1 LPTDYQLQNYS
12 TPHFGDVNSDG
23 LPDLFI
29 LLNNND
35 GYQKAVLLINKN
47 GLKFETYHDQWEAYN
62 VNNPVQTL
70 FYDYGDDGKID
81 LMVLSE

>member
-1 LPTDYQLQNYS
+1 M
-12 TPHFGDVNSDG
+12 
-23 LPDLFI
+23 
-29 LLNNND
+29 NNNE
-35 GYQKAVLLINKN
+35 GYQKAVLLINQD
-47 GLKFETYHDQWEAYN
+47 GSRFQTYNDQWDAYN